1 MDWRRRRLEGYGGL
15 WIRAVGGE
23 RGGVDWEASGEG
35 GWIRLP
41 AADVARE
48 CTHRRKLSSLA
59 TLALIFH
66 GSIRSRR
73 SPSMTFVVPRIE
85 ETAGAPRKA
94 LSADFYFEAV
104 LKSPKI
110 TKFGTVA
117 EG

>member
-1 MDWRRRRLEGYGGL
+1 MSHVTALTGENFRR
-15 WIRAVGGE
+15 
-23 RGGVDWEASGEG
+23 S
-35 GWIRLP
+35 LP
-41 AADVARE
+41 G
-48 CTHRRKLSSLA
+48 
-59 TLALIFH
+59 TLALIFY